1 MSGKIKQL
9 YYRIDLNNPAAPSF
23 CSFSKPYFG
32 TLADIAEVMD
42 SMKGRGAYPD
52 TIEAFARYLEGE
64 LDAEH
69 YVCYNK
75 TKLLHPVELIA
86 MERLEVNEA
95 EWEHTNTWEVIYRM
109 RAAKISVTQ
118 AVFKDGDD
126 YCRCIRPEFV
136 HLQYNSPRRECWR
149 DVGRNFWG
157 NAGVLRTFGDKCS
170 LTPFVEEQRAL
181 ELSAVLSNLGDISKL
196 DYAKVCDEIF
206 GDG

>member
-1 MSGKIKQL
+1 MSIIKHS
-9 YYRIDLNNPAAPSF
+9 YYRINLYDPAVPSF

-64 LDAEH
+64 LDAER

-75 TKLLHPVELIA
+75 TKLLYPVELIA
-86 MERLEVNEA
+86 LEQLEVDDA
-95 EWEHTNTWEVIYRM
+95 EWEHTNTWGSIYQM

-118 AVFKDGDD
+118 AVFKDRDD

-136 HLQYNSPRRECWR
+136 NLQYNSLRRDCWR

-157 NAGVLRTFGDKCS
+157 NTGMMRACGDKCS
-170 LTPFVEEQRAL
+170 TTLFVEEQRGR
-181 ELSAVLSNLGDISKL
+181 ELGAVLPNLGDVSKL
-196 DYAKVCDEIF
+196 DYSKVCDEIF

>member
-1 MSGKIKQL
+1 MSVVEQA
-9 YYRIDLNNPAAPSF
+9 YYRINLYDPAAPSF

-32 TLADIAEVMD
+32 TLADIAEVME

-64 LDAEH
+64 LDAKH

-86 MERLEVNEA
+86 LEQLEADDA
-95 EWEHTNTWEVIYRM
+95 EWDHPNAWGSIYQM

-136 HLQYNSPRRECWR
+136 HLQYNSPRRDCWR

-157 NAGVLRTFGDKCS
+157 NAGVMRAFGDKYS
-170 LTPFVEEQRAL
+170 MTVFVEEQRSK
-181 ELSAVLSNLGDISKL
+181 ELGTVLSNLGDVGKL